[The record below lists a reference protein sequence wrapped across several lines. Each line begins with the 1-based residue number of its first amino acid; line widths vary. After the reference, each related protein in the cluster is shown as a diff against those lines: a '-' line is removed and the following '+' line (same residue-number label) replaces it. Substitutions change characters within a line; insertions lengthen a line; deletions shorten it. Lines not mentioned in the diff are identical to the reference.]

1 MFTST
6 NNPNDTLFRTSSFP
20 YNENPNSIQEE
31 YPPFFPYFPSPFLDD
46 HRLFFNQLPER
57 DANMG
62 PTNEAIINMNVEFS
76 SNNATNPTPLEVTPE
91 KRSKPK
97 MSKQRRTGKKDRHS
111 KIYTAQGLRDRRMRL
126 SLQIARK
133 FFDLQDMLGF
143 DKASKTIEWLF
154 SKSKKAIKE
163 VTLKHPKMKNTTE
176 KSESIVSECEVE
188 SMIENVNGERSE
200 RGKAQK
206 VACGHLARESRD
218 KARARARERTREK
231 MMIQSKLWY
240 KNNTY
245 NTPQLRSSNPN
256 NLDELG
262 YYSSPLETG
271 EESCSRSQEKN
282 SPYEASSHSLS
293 TQWGNVE
300 IMEKYLG
307 STSLSK
313 FDHQNIGGLDA
324 NFLGFLG
331 NWEMENARINSSNY
345 CGSMTS
351 MAPLTGNFHG
361 QNPSSL
367 FVVDSNIHSHE
378 QQEK

>member
-1 MFTST
+1 MFPST
-6 NNPNDTLFRTSSFP
+6 NNPNDTLFRTSS
-20 YNENPNSIQEE
+20 YAYHENPNSTQEE
-31 YPPFFPYFPSPFLDD
+31 YPPFFSHFPSPFLDN
-46 HRLFFNQLPER
+46 HHLFFNQLPEQ

-62 PTNEAIINMNVEFS
+62 PTNDAIINTNAKFS
-76 SNNATNPTPLEVTPE
+76 TNDATNPTPLEVTPE

-163 VTLKHPKMKNTTE
+163 VTLNNPKMKNTRE
-176 KSESIVSECEVE
+176 KNESIVSECEVE
-188 SMIENVNGERSE
+188 STIENVNGERSE

-206 VACGHLARESRD
+206 VTQESRD

-231 MMIQSKLWY
+231 MMIKSKLWY
-240 KNNTY
+240 ENNTY

-271 EESCSRSQEKN
+271 EESSSRSQEKN

-293 TQWGNVE
+293 TQLGNVE
-300 IMEKYLG
+300 IMQRYLG
-307 STSLSK
+307 TTSLSML
-313 FDHQNIGGLDA
+313 DHQNIGGLDA
-324 NFLGFLG
+324 NFVGFPG

-351 MAPLTGNFHG
+351 MTPLTGNFHG